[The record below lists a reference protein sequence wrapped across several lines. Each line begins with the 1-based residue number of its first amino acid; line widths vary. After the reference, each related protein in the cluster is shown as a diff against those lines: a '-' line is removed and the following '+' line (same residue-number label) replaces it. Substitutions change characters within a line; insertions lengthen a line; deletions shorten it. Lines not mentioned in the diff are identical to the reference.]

1 VAQSGGGSV
10 AGVGQHYVPQAYLR
24 HFQIPDR
31 PGFFWLF
38 DKQGGEPH
46 IASITKVVQSHDY
59 YSLETEAALAR
70 NVEKQGNQA
79 MERLLQGK
87 QLNSSERDDLSF
99 YIAVMLM
106 RGPYRRRMFLERYP
120 KVLAETMAETRSEIM
135 AAALA
140 ADPAYATPLLAQ
152 VNAIG
157 QQFAL
162 HPPPKVV
169 AQMREPSPDKSMV
182 AAIHNMVWR
191 VLESSG
197 PCYFIT
203 SDTPVFL
210 HADLGLGLP
219 ESEVCFPLSTTRALH
234 GCWYGQRGSLTFLQ
248 ASQQS
253 VKEIN
258 RRLASMADRLAFYHE
273 PAPWLQQIL
282 SKTYSFQNLIK

>member
-1 VAQSGGGSV
+1 MGN
-10 AGVGQHYVPQAYLR
+10 HYVPQAYLR

-31 PGFFWLF
+31 PGFIWLF
-38 DKQGGEPH
+38 DKRGGEPH
-46 IASITKVVQSHDY
+46 IASIDKIIQSHNY
-59 YSLETEAALAR
+59 YSPETEAALSR

-79 MERLLQGK
+79 MERLLQGEP
-87 QLNSSERDDLSF
+87 LNSSERDDLSF
-99 YIAVMLM
+99 YMAVMLM

-120 KVLAETMAETRSEIM
+120 QVLAETMAETRSEII

-140 ADPAYATPLLAQ
+140 TDPACAMPLLTQ
-152 VNAIG
+152 VDAIG

-162 HPPPKVV
+162 DAPPKVV
-169 AQMREPSPDKSMV
+169 AQMREPSPYKSMIV
-182 AAIHNMVWR
+182 AIHDMVWR

-210 HADLGLGLP
+210 HTDLGLGLP

-248 ASQQS
+248 ASQQC

-258 RRLASMADRLAFYHE
+258 RRLANTTERFAFYHE
-273 PAPWLQQIL
+273 SAPWLQQVL
-282 SKTYSFQNLIK
+282 SKTYSFQNLDKAAREF

>member
-1 VAQSGGGSV
+1 MGK
-10 AGVGQHYVPQAYLR
+10 HYVPQAYLR
-24 HFQIPDR
+24 RFQIPDR
-31 PGFFWLF
+31 PGSIWLF
-38 DKQGGEPH
+38 DKRGGEPH
-46 IASITKVVQSHDY
+46 IASITNVVQSHDY
-59 YSLETEAALAR
+59 YSPETEAALAR

-79 MERLLQGK
+79 MERLLQGEP
-87 QLNSSERDDLSF
+87 LNSSERDDLSF

-120 KVLAETMAETRSEIM
+120 KVLAETMAETRSEII

-140 ADPAYATPLLAQ
+140 TDPACATPLLAQ
-152 VNAIG
+152 VDAIG

-162 HPPPKVV
+162 DPPPKVV
-169 AQMREPSPDKSMV
+169 AQMREPSPYKSMIV
-182 AAIHNMVWR
+182 AIHDMVWR

-210 HADLGLGLP
+210 HTDLGLGLP

-234 GCWYGQRGSLTFLQ
+234 GCWYGQPGSLTFLE
-248 ASQQS
+248 ASQQC

-258 RRLASMADRLAFYHE
+258 RRLANTTERFAFYYE
-273 PAPWLQQIL
+273 PAPWLQQVL